1 MARIILEDME
11 FYAHH
16 GCFLEERLVGARFI
30 VNIAFDYNS
39 TIAQTSDL
47 LDDAVNYQQLYKIVK
62 SEMQLPNNLI
72 EAVAQRI
79 QIKILQEFPEI
90 SYLKVRL
97 AKLNPPVGGKVK
109 SVAVELEKSLEI
121 RKFV

>member
-90 SYLKVRL
+90 CYLKVRL

>member
-62 SEMQLPNNLI
+62 SEMHIPNNLI

-90 SYLKVRL
+90 RYLKVRL

-121 RKFV
+121 RKFE

>member
-62 SEMQLPNNLI
+62 SELHKPNNLI

-90 SYLKVRL
+90 RYLKVRL

-121 RKFV
+121 RKFE

>member
-30 VNIAFDYNS
+30 VNIAFDYIS

-62 SEMQLPNNLI
+62 SEMHIPNNLI

-90 SYLKVRL
+90 CYLKVRL

-121 RKFV
+121 RKFE